1 MFTKGN
7 ADIFKGLLTFF
18 QQFLLLKNGGWILFV
33 CSLLFGFWYT
43 GREKDKSKEE
53 GRNDA
58 ILEIKSME
66 KTLKNNDDE
75 IFKLNGRVAFYK
87 SKLDSCETS
96 RYDDKASQYKR
107 LENEVNKAYEMA
119 LENQQRYKN
128 DLK

>member
-7 ADIFKGLLTFF
+7 VDIFKGLLTFF
-18 QQFLLLKNGGWILFV
+18 QQFLLLKHGGWILFV
-33 CSLLFGFWYT
+33 CSLFFGFWHM
-43 GREKDKSKEE
+43 GIEKEKPKEE

-58 ILEIKSME
+58 ISEIKSME

-75 IFKLNGRVAFYK
+75 IYKLNGRVAFYK

-96 RYDDKASQYKR
+96 RYDDKTNQLKK
-107 LENEVNKAYEMA
+107 LEDEVNRAYEMA
-119 LENQQRYKN
+119 LKQQKRYN

>member
-43 GREKDKSKEE
+43 GKEAEKAETKGFKTAKE
-53 GRNDA
+53 
-58 ILEIKSME
+58 SV
-66 KTLKNNDDE
+66 KTRISSDSIELRT
-75 IFKLNGRVAFYK
+75 LNFRVAWYK

-96 RYDDKASQYKR
+96 RYEDKASQYKR
-107 LENEVNKAYEMA
+107 LENEVDKAYEMA
-119 LENQQRYKN
+119 LKNQQRYKN